1 MASADT
7 ARLLK
12 RGFEIFAVLSVLA
25 VFSLLVYTGQWGAT
39 VNAFLR
45 VDPRWLLV
53 GLGISSLDW
62 FGGGIRIWVLAR
74 HVYPKTP
81 FWGMVVAG
89 GLSAWGSYLTPAQSG
104 GGPMMI
110 YGMRRAGVPLPETLT
125 SSLMDFFAT
134 VVFFAI
140 AGPAVILLGAGSS
153 LSKHGI
159 PVVNISLY
167 DIFKASAWIWTLIGL
182 LVLFVVVFPGAS
194 RRLLHAIVD
203 WLERHHGTR
212 LAVRIEPL
220 RTGVDRAHECVQA
233 FFRGRGWIAIFL
245 GVVTSAL
252 AHASKFLS
260 GYVALRALGLHA
272 DFWAVLILQ
281 TTIAFLLY
289 FAPTPGSSGAAEALS
304 AALMSVYVPDAYLTA
319 YTILWRFIMSYAT
332 VIFGSYVFYR
342 LLHGSLD
349 ELTVPEPPAPAA
361 GAPPRG

>member
-12 RGFEIFAVLSVLA
+12 RGLEIFALLSVLA
-25 VFSLLVYTGQWGAT
+25 VIALLVYTGQWANT

-62 FGGGIRIWVLAR
+62 FGGGIRIYVLSR

-110 YGMRRAGVPLPETLT
+110 YGMRRAGVPMPETLT

-140 AGPAVILLGAGSS
+140 AGPTVILLGAGRS
-153 LSKHGI
+153 LAQHGI
-159 PVVNISLY
+159 PVIDISLY
-167 DIFKASAWIWTLIGL
+167 DVFKASAWIWTLIGL
-182 LVLFVVVFPGAS
+182 LVLFVVAFPGAS
-194 RRLLHAIVD
+194 RRLLHALVD
-203 WLERHHGTR
+203 WLERHHGRR
-212 LAVRIEPL
+212 LASRIAPL
-220 RTGVDRAHECVQA
+220 RSGVDRAHECVRA
-233 FFRGRGWIAIFL
+233 FFHGRGWLAMFL

-260 GYVALRALGLHA
+260 GYVALRALGLQA
-272 DFWAVLILQ
+272 DFWAILILQ

-319 YTILWRFIMSYAT
+319 YTILWRFIMTYAT
-332 VIFGSYVFYR
+332 VIVGSYVFYR
-342 LLHGSLD
+342 LLHGSL
-349 ELTVPEPPAPAA
+349 EAAPGGGEPVAA
-361 GAPPRG
+361 GGAPPAA

>member
-12 RGFEIFAVLSVLA
+12 RGLEIFAVLSVLA
-25 VFSLLVYTGQWGAT
+25 VFALLVYTGQWGAT

-45 VDPRWLLV
+45 VDPWWLLL

-81 FWGMVVAG
+81 FWGMVIAG

-110 YGMRRAGVPLPETLT
+110 FGMRRAGVPLPETLT

-134 VVFFAI
+134 VIFFAI
-140 AGPAVILLGAGSS
+140 AGPTVILLGAGSS
-153 LSKHGI
+153 LAKHGI

-167 DIFKASAWIWTLIGL
+167 DVFKASAAVWLAIGF
-182 LVLFVVVFPGAS
+182 LVLFVVAFPGAS
-194 RRLLHAIVD
+194 RRLLHGIVD

-212 LAVRIEPL
+212 VAARIAPL
-220 RTGVDRAHECVQA
+220 RAGVDRAHECVVA
-233 FFRGRGWIAIFL
+233 FFRGRGWLAMFL
-245 GVVTSAL
+245 GVITSAL

-272 DFWAVLILQ
+272 DFWPVLILQ

-319 YTILWRFIMSYAT
+319 YTILWRFIMTYAT
-332 VIFGSYVFYR
+332 VIFGSYVFYQ

-349 ELTVPEPPAPAA
+349 ETAAPASPLPA
-361 GAPPRG
+361 GGGPPPG